1 MRVLVLADDLI
12 WSTRLIAQVQA
23 AGADAA
29 PVRTLAALNQA
40 LPAADAVIVDLTARA
55 YDGVV
60 AVRKAADAGRRVLA
74 VGQHD
79 DAELRRRGA
88 RRRCGARSIP
98 TGSCSRTAR
107 RRSRRGSAP
116 LRTARR
122 LADDRRHATDDPAG
136 PLPRTTRARGPG
148 NVGRGLRRAPR
159 RRGPGPPLPDGL
171 RGAAAGAAHD
181 ARHRPGRRPDPARRP
196 AARGA
201 GARAPAAGPTSRS

>member
-55 YDGVV
+55 YDGIV

-79 DAELRRRGA
+79 DAELRRRA
-88 RRRCGARSIP
+88 
-98 TGSCSRTAR
+98 
-107 RRSRRGSAP
+107 
-116 LRTARR
+116 L
-122 LADDRRHATDDPAG
+122 
-136 PLPRTTRARGPG
+136 
-148 NVGRGLRRAPR
+148 
-159 RRGPGPPLPDGL
+159 
-171 RGAAAGAAHD
+171 AAGAERVHPYRKLFEDGPETLATWLG
-181 ARHRPGRRPDPARRP
+181 AAPDRTEARR
-196 AARGA
+196 
-201 GARAPAAGPTSRS
+201 

>member
-55 YDGVV
+55 YDGIV

-79 DAELRRRGA
+79 DAELRRRA
-88 RRRCGARSIP
+88 
-98 TGSCSRTAR
+98 
-107 RRSRRGSAP
+107 
-116 LRTARR
+116 L
-122 LADDRRHATDDPAG
+122 
-136 PLPRTTRARGPG
+136 
-148 NVGRGLRRAPR
+148 
-159 RRGPGPPLPDGL
+159 
-171 RGAAAGAAHD
+171 AAGADRVLPYRKLFEDGPKTLETWLQGAPPP
-181 ARHRPGRRPDPARRP
+181 AELRR
-196 AARGA
+196 
-201 GARAPAAGPTSRS
+201 

>member
-55 YDGVV
+55 YDGIV

-79 DAELRRRGA
+79 DAELRRRA
-88 RRRCGARSIP
+88 
-98 TGSCSRTAR
+98 
-107 RRSRRGSAP
+107 
-116 LRTARR
+116 L
-122 LADDRRHATDDPAG
+122 
-136 PLPRTTRARGPG
+136 
-148 NVGRGLRRAPR
+148 
-159 RRGPGPPLPDGL
+159 
-171 RGAAAGAAHD
+171 AAGADRVHPYRKLFEDGPKALAAWLEAVPD
-181 ARHRPGRRPDPARRP
+181 RTGTHR
-196 AARGA
+196 
-201 GARAPAAGPTSRS
+201 

>member
-55 YDGVV
+55 YDGIV

-79 DAELRRRGA
+79 DAELRRRA
-88 RRRCGARSIP
+88 
-98 TGSCSRTAR
+98 
-107 RRSRRGSAP
+107 
-116 LRTARR
+116 L
-122 LADDRRHATDDPAG
+122 
-136 PLPRTTRARGPG
+136 
-148 NVGRGLRRAPR
+148 
-159 RRGPGPPLPDGL
+159 
-171 RGAAAGAAHD
+171 AAGAERVHPYRKLFED
-181 ARHRPGRRPDPARRP
+181 GPTTLARWLAATPSRTEARR
-196 AARGA
+196 
-201 GARAPAAGPTSRS
+201 